1 MSKCFICE
9 GDNSAQFT
17 WTTLFSNE
25 TDVTCADCEKK
36 FELITGDTCP
46 KCSRPQSDAT
56 VCDDCKKW
64 EMDEQYKGTLHRNIS
79 VYAYNDFMKEVLAQ
93 YKFRGDVALVKV
105 FQKKWTAAFQ
115 HHFPEKDLLLVPIP
129 LGKDRLYERGF
140 NQTLA
145 LTEMLPGQFAD
156 ILTKNETV
164 KQSKKS
170 RHERL
175 RTENSFEVKQP
186 PPEKRIVL
194 IDDIYTTGTTI
205 RMAAKRLKEAGATEI
220 SSFTLVRS

>member
-1 MSKCFICE
+1 MCE

>member
-9 GDNSAQFT
+9 GDISAQFT

-25 TDVTCADCEKK
+25 TDVTCADCEEK

-56 VCDDCKKW
+56 VCADCRKW
-64 EMDEQYKGTLHRNIS
+64 ELDEQYKETLHRNIS
-79 VYAYNDFMKEVLAQ
+79 VFAYNDFMKEVLAQ
-93 YKFRGDVALVKV
+93 YKFRGDVALAKV
-105 FQKKWTAAFQ
+105 FRKQWIAAFR
-115 HHFPEKDLLLVPIP
+115 HHFLEKDLLLVPIP
-129 LGKDRLYERGF
+129 LGKDRLYERGY
-140 NQTLA
+140 NQTLV
-145 LTEMLPGQFAD
+145 LTEMLPCAIAD